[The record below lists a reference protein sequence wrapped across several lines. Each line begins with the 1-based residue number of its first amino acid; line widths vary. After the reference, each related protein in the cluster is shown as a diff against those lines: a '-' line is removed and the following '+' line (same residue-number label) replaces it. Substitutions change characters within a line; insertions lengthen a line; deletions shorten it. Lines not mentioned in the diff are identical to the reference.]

1 MCGEAP
7 ENFSRT
13 RFLNLIHPRLF
24 WACFNFISGDET
36 LLVRTS
42 FILYEGNIFSALSC
56 QNSLPQQ
63 ISRSKT
69 GVERFGEFGHYFLQ
83 QLHVFMK
90 KITKALAGTDDMVS
104 GFLFYCQSH

>member
-1 MCGEAP
+1 MCGKAP
-7 ENFSRT
+7 ANFSRT
-13 RFLNLIHPRLF
+13 RFLNLIHPRHF

-42 FILYEGNIFSALSC
+42 FILYKSNIVSAL
-56 QNSLPQQ
+56 NSLPQQ
-63 ISRSKT
+63 ISRNKT

-90 KITKALAGTDDMVS
+90 KITKALAGTDATLCRD
-104 GFLFYCQSH
+104 F